1 MPLPMLI
8 TLLILFPILIYL
20 IELWQLK
27 KHRMNAGVLLLIICC
42 GWLFLLVLL
51 YCLLGLFNLKLVEDG
66 YVDSNLNTFSMLFY
80 VSVIVLSI
88 VWVIVNVI
96 INYIMHWKIK
106 TGQWSLKIENYYW
119 VPTFFAWIVMVKI
132 VIAVIKVYLIPSLH
146 IGRDSIIRI
155 LLIIAW
161 YFTALVILKLVDQL
175 VHGIGRHWAIS
186 KSAQQEKNWFQSR
199 KKRRTRKQKRKQ

>member
-1 MPLPMLI
+1 MPLPILI

-106 TGQWSLKIENYYW
+106 TGQWSLKIEN
-119 VPTFFAWIVMVKI
+119 
-132 VIAVIKVYLIPSLH
+132 
-146 IGRDSIIRI
+146 
-155 LLIIAW
+155 
-161 YFTALVILKLVDQL
+161 
-175 VHGIGRHWAIS
+175 
-186 KSAQQEKNWFQSR
+186 
-199 KKRRTRKQKRKQ
+199 

>member
-1 MPLPMLI
+1 MPVPILI

-186 KSAQQEKNWFQSR
+186 
-199 KKRRTRKQKRKQ
+199 

>member
-1 MPLPMLI
+1 
-8 TLLILFPILIYL
+8 
-20 IELWQLK
+20 
-27 KHRMNAGVLLLIICC
+27 
-42 GWLFLLVLL
+42 
-51 YCLLGLFNLKLVEDG
+51 
-66 YVDSNLNTFSMLFY
+66 MLFY

-186 KSAQQEKNWFQSR
+186 
-199 KKRRTRKQKRKQ
+199 